1 MITQALLK
9 NHFEY
14 KNGNLIWLKPTS
26 FRKTVNS
33 VAGTINKK
41 CVVICIFGKN
51 YNAHRLI
58 YMYHFGF
65 MPKVIDHIDGN
76 PFNNHIENLR
86 KATMQQNSQNS
97 KLKITNQSGYK
108 NVSWSEPRKKWR
120 VRLMIGGSEFNFGAF
135 EDVEL
140 ADLVAQEAR
149 NKYFGNYA
157 KHR

>member
-9 NHFEY
+9 HHFDY

-26 FRKTVNS
+26 FRKKPFS
-33 VAGTINKK
+33 IAGTVNKK
-41 CVVICIFGKN
+41 CVVIALFGKN

-76 PFNNHIENLR
+76 PFNNRIENLR
-86 KATMQQNSQNS
+86 EATMQQNSQNS
-97 KLKITNQSGYK
+97 KLKITNNSGYK
-108 NVSWSEPRKKWR
+108 NVSWSESRKKWR

-135 EDVEL
+135 EDIEL
-140 ADLVAQEAR
+140 ANLVAQEVR
-149 NKYFGNYA
+149 NKYFGSYA
-157 KHR
+157 KHG